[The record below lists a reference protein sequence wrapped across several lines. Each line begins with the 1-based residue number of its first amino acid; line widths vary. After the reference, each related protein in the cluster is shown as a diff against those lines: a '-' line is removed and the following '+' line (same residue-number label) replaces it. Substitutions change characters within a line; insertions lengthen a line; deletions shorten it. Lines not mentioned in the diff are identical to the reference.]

1 MYFCGWLHSWTCKDC
16 AYADV
21 YWRLRAFWAGTK
33 RKGDA
38 FTPPR
43 RCPSANLWFDVW
55 WLGAES
61 DSEGLE
67 F

>member
-1 MYFCGWLHSWTCKDC
+1 MYFLGFLHSWTCKNCPYSDT
-16 AYADV
+16 
-21 YWRLRAFWAGTK
+21 YWRLRAFLAGVK

-38 FTPPR
+38 STPPK
-43 RCPSANLWFDVW
+43 RCPSMDLWSDMW

-61 DSEGLE
+61 DSEELG

>member
-1 MYFCGWLHSWTCKDC
+1 MYFRGWFHSWVCKDC
-16 AYADV
+16 AYADT
-21 YWRLRAFWAGTK
+21 YWRLRAFWAGVK

-38 FTPPR
+38 SIPPK
-43 RCPSANLWFDVW
+43 RCPSTDLWFDMW

-61 DSEGLE
+61 DSGRLE

>member
-1 MYFCGWLHSWTCKDC
+1 MYFLGFLHSWTCKNRP
-16 AYADV
+16 YADT
-21 YWRLRAFWAGTK
+21 YWRLRAFWAGAK

-38 FTPPR
+38 STPPK
-43 RCPSANLWFDVW
+43 RCPSANLWFDMW

-61 DSEGLE
+61 DSERLE